1 MRSHLNLN
9 YGCLLSLLLS
19 IRAHCTLASVD
30 LGLRAIA
37 HRRGAIH
44 AVETPLFG
52 LRDGREGCVD
62 RWESLMFL
70 TMGRGDCP
78 LCKAVANIS

>member
-62 RWESLMFL
+62 RWESMMFL